1 MNNNTAATVTRD
13 AFLSTTMAKSDQ
25 INAADL
31 LGGPL
36 VCQITDIVMTGS
48 ADQPVSIY
56 VDSHPQPWKPSKT
69 SRRVLAACWS
79 DVEPSEWVGRYIVL
93 FNDPNVM
100 WAGKAEGGIRC
111 SHLSHIDGPKT
122 IMVNATRGKKS
133 AQHVEPYYP
142 ANAPQ
147 PVAEL
152 PYYADENFSQNLTKW
167 VALIDSGEK
176 TPEQIIA
183 SIEKRARLTTG
194 QKARIKAS
202 ELAAPVVEQAPAPAC
217 EDDPFAD
224 DEAQEAAE

>member
-1 MNNNTAATVTRD
+1 MNTVTRED
-13 AFLSTTMAKSDQ
+13 FLSTTQAKSDQ

-79 DVEPSEWVGRYIVL
+79 DVEPSAWVGRYIVL
-93 FNDPNVM
+93 YNDPSVM

-111 SHLSHIDGPKT
+111 SHLSHIDCQKT
-122 IMVNATRGKKS
+122 IMVNATRGKKA

-142 ANAPQ
+142 TGAAQ

-152 PYYADENFSQNLTKW
+152 PYYADDKFSENLSKW

-183 SIEKRARLTTG
+183 SIEKRARLTVG
-194 QKARIKAS
+194 QKQRIRAS
-202 ELAAPVVEQAPAPAC
+202 DPSPDIIADAPPITG
-217 EDDPFAD
+217 DDPFAED
-224 DEAQEAAE
+224 